1 MNAKKAGIICA
12 AAVLGLASVVF
23 ITTTV
28 RAVLY
33 VPADEIPLPES
44 ALREA
49 PPAETAAARARENP
63 VRLSIPAID
72 VDAYV
77 RDVGL
82 SRRGNMAVPTNYT
95 DVGWYRY
102 GASPGKEGSAVI
114 AGHLDNGFGIPA
126 VFARLRTL
134 AEGEDVYV
142 IIQEGK
148 NLRFVVTEVKSY
160 SYAEVP
166 TDALFDQTGEPRLAL
181 ITCGGSWLPED
192 ETYNERVVVFATLAD

>member
-12 AAVLGLASVVF
+12 VAVLGLASVVF

-44 ALREA
+44 VLREA
-49 PPAETAAARARENP
+49 RPAETVTARGENP

-72 VDAYV
+72 VDAYIQ
-77 RDVGL
+77 DVGL

-142 IIQEGK
+142 TTQEGK
-148 NLRFVVTEVKSY
+148 NLRFVATEVKSY
-160 SYAEVP
+160 PYAEVP
-166 TDALFDQTGEPRLAL
+166 TDTLFNEAGEPRLAL